1 MKQNDLNKFDIL
13 RDEDL
18 ITVKVSGLEPVSN
31 LTEQEVKE
39 YKEWLEHDYD
49 IQVIKQQDD
58 YLIASGEKYNICKY
72 INEVAGFDL
81 EDDEVQ
87 LYIDYR
93 ESV

>member
-13 RDEDL
+13 GDEDL

-31 LTEQEVKE
+31 LTEQEIKE

-49 IQVIKQQDD
+49 IQVIKQRDD
-58 YLIASGEKYNICKY
+58 YLIAFGEKYNICKY
-72 INEVAGFDL
+72 INEVAGFNL